1 MEQIKQYLKSKP
13 QKEMPKCDTREEC
26 KEQLANLIELVNFL
40 ENKLQTFE
48 TIKNSSGSSVKL
60 SEVETICIEDIR
72 KAKVYS
78 SGDNFDKFLQK
89 LEKKDGLKAC
99 SSLFKNNKDI
109 YNMLKDMSPEELKII
124 FGSTN
129 TNLNK
134 YVKRGLAVTAV
145 SLLLNQALAKKQFET
160 LKTKKRN

>member
-1 MEQIKQYLKSKP
+1 MEQIKEYLKTKS

-26 KEQLANLIELVNFL
+26 KEQLANLIELTNFL
-40 ENKLQTFE
+40 QNKLQTFE
-48 TIKNSSGSSVKL
+48 TIKNSTGNTVKL
-60 SEVETICIEDIR
+60 SEIETVCIEDIR
-72 KAKVYS
+72 KAKVYT

-89 LEKKDGLKAC
+89 LEKKEGLKAC
-99 SSLFKNNKDI
+99 ASLFKSNKDI

-134 YVKRGLAVTAV
+134 YIKRGLAATAV
-145 SLLLNQALAKKQFET
+145 SLLLNQALAKKQFEN
-160 LKTKKRN
+160 LKQKKRN